1 MSSSSS
7 SSSASTSSTLQTIDN
22 EKLQQF
28 MGKILSDFGG
38 AASSVLVYIGDK
50 LGLYKAMSDFGKSI
64 TSQEL
69 ANLTGTSERYIRE
82 WLANQAAGGYLTY
95 DASSKRYTLPFEHAQ
110 ALVNENSPVYVAGGF
125 QIMMSFY
132 RDEPKILEAF
142 KTGKGIAWGEHDK
155 DLYEGTERFFR
166 PSYAANLVSSWIPA
180 LDNGK
185 VEQRLKQE
193 GGLIVADIGCGY
205 GTSTILMAK
214 AYPNSKFYG
223 FDNHH
228 ASIEYARNKAREEG
242 LGEDRIQFEV
252 ASSTNFPIPTTEGGN
267 SNTSINNDKQRQGQA
282 EEGYDLIAFFDCL
295 HDMQDPQ
302 GAIAHALKTLKYDGI
317 VMIVEPFAN
326 DNLEDNL
333 NPIGRMFYAGSTMI
347 CIPASLSQNGP
358 ALGAQAGEGR
368 ISLVVKAG
376 GFRHFKR
383 ATQTPFNIVY
393 EAKP

>member
-7 SSSASTSSTLQTIDN
+7 TSSSQTMDN

-38 AASSVLVYIGDK
+38 AASSVLGYIGDK
-50 LGLYKAMSDFGKSI
+50 LGLYKAMSDFGKPI

-69 ANLTGTSERYIRE
+69 ASLTSTSERYIRE

-95 DASSKRYTLPFEHAQ
+95 DSSSQRYTLPFEHAQ
-110 ALVNENSPVYVAGGF
+110 ALVNENSPAYVAGGF
-125 QIMMSFY
+125 QVLMSFY
-132 RDEPKILEAF
+132 RDELKILEAF

-155 DLYEGTERFFR
+155 DLYQGTERFFR
-166 PSYAANLVSSWIPA
+166 PGYTANLVGSWIPA

-185 VEQRLKQE
+185 VEQRLKQQE
-193 GGLIVADIGCGY
+193 GGLKVADIGCGH
-205 GTSTILMAK
+205 GITTILMAK

-223 FDNHH
+223 FDNHPE
-228 ASIEYARNKAREEG
+228 SIEYARNKAREEG
-242 LGEDRIQFEV
+242 LGEDRIRFEI
-252 ASSTNFPIPTTEGGN
+252 ASSTNFPLPKKEKDE
-267 SNTSINNDKQRQGQA
+267 S
-282 EEGYDLIAFFDCL
+282 YDLIAFFDCL
-295 HDMQDPQ
+295 HDMEDPQ
-302 GAIAHALKTLKYDGI
+302 GAAAYALKTLKKPDGT

-333 NPIGRMFYAGSTMI
+333 NPVGRLFYAGSTMV
-347 CIPASLSQNGP
+347 CVPASLSQNGP
-358 ALGAQAGEGR
+358 ELGAQAGEPG
-368 ISLVVKAG
+368 ISKVVKAG
-376 GFRHFKR
+376 GFRHFRR

>member
-1 MSSSSS
+1 M
-7 SSSASTSSTLQTIDN
+7 TDN

-28 MGKILSDFGG
+28 MEKILSDFGG
-38 AASSVLVYIGDK
+38 AGGWCIRIHRDK
-50 LGLYKAMSDFGKSI
+50 LGLYKAMYDFGKPI

-69 ANLTGTSERYIRE
+69 ANLTATSERYIRE
-82 WLANQAAGGYLTY
+82 WLANQAADGYLTY
-95 DASSKRYTLPFEHAQ
+95 DPSSKRYTLPLEHAQ
-110 ALVNENSPVYVAGGF
+110 ALVNENSPVYVAGRF
-125 QIMMSFY
+125 QIMMSYY

-155 DLYEGTERFFR
+155 DLFEGTERFFR
-166 PSYAANLVSSWIPA
+166 PSYTANLVSSWIPA

-193 GGLIVADIGCGY
+193 GGLIVADIGCGH
-205 GTSTILMAK
+205 GISTILMAK

-223 FDNHH
+223 FDNHLP
-228 ASIEYARNKAREEG
+228 SIEYARNKAREEG

-252 ASSTNFPIPTTEGGN
+252 ASSTNFPFPFPIAKGGSS
-267 SNTSINNDKQRQGQA
+267 SNNKQRQEQA

-295 HDMQDPQ
+295 HDMEDPQ
-302 GAIAHALKTLKYDGI
+302 GAIAHALKTLRKPDGT

-347 CIPASLSQNGP
+347 CVPASLSQNGP
-358 ALGAQAGEGR
+358 ALGAQAGEVG
-368 ISLVVKAG
+368 ISKVVKAG
-376 GFRHFKR
+376 GFKHFRR
-383 ATQTPFNIVY
+383 ATHTPFNIVF